1 MAASAILAIKI
12 LADAKGA
19 QKGMRDAQSSTSK
32 FASGVGKASAVA
44 AVGLAAV
51 GAVMVSGVKA
61 AAEDAQAQAVLAKT
75 MENTTGATKD
85 QVAAMEDFITK
96 TSLASGVADD
106 ELRPALGNL
115 LRATKDQTKAQDLL
129 KTAMDISAAT
139 GKPLEAVSQAL
150 SKGYLGNVGA
160 LGKMGV
166 ATKDAKGKTKT
177 FAQILGD
184 LQKQFGGAQAAS
196 AETAAGKMKRFQ
208 VALDEAKESA
218 GAALLPALEK
228 LADVLGKIAEF
239 AGKNQKAFLIIVGAL
254 AAVAGAVM
262 AVNTALKIYKATMV
276 VIQAVQAATFLTN
289 PVFLIIA
296 AVVLLVLG
304 IIALWKKSEKFRDIV
319 KGVWAAVKKAIA
331 VVVEFFKV
339 AWKVAFAIV
348 KGYFTVY
355 KAIVMAVFNAIKAVI
370 KAVTGFFT
378 AAWNTALAVVK
389 GYFNV
394 WKAVV
399 TGVFDGVKSVISA
412 VASWLSTA
420 FNAAIGVIT
429 SVFNAVTTVV
439 TAPFN
444 AIVSAIQ
451 TAIGWVD
458 TLIEKIKGI
467 HLDVTPGFDLP
478 GWLPGNQSAP
488 APALTRGA
496 GPAATSSGGGGGVVV
511 HVHGALDPEAVARQ
525 IQRILAGHSRRVG
538 ATTAI

>member
-1 MAASAILAIKI
+1 MAKTAILAIKI

-19 QKGMRDAQSSTSK
+19 QKGMQDASKSTSK

-44 AVGLAAV
+44 AVGLAGV
-51 GAVMVSGVKA
+51 SAVMVSGVKA
-61 AAEDAQAQAVLAKT
+61 AADDAQAQAILAKT
-75 MENTTGATKD
+75 MENTTGATDK
-85 QVAAMEDFITK
+85 QIASMEDFISK

-115 LRATKDQTKAQDLL
+115 LRATKDQTKAQELL
-129 KTAMDISAAT
+129 HTAMDISAAT

-184 LQKQFGGAQAAS
+184 LQNQFGGAQAAK
-196 AETAAGKMKRFQ
+196 ADTAAGKMDRYK
-208 VALDEAKESA
+208 VAVDELKESV
-218 GAALLPALEK
+218 GASLLPVMEK
-228 LADVLGKIAEF
+228 LAGVLGKVADF
-239 AGKNQKAFLIIVGAL
+239 AAKHQKAFIIIAGAL
-254 AAVAGAVM
+254 VAVAAAVM
-262 AVNTALKIYKATMV
+262 AVNTALKIYRATMI

-289 PVFLIIA
+289 PVFLIVA
-296 AVVLLVLG
+296 AIVLLVVAIVL
-304 IIALWKKSEKFRDIV
+304 LWKRSKTFRNFV
-319 KGVWAAVKKAIA
+319 LGMWKAIKA
-331 VVVEFFKV
+331 ATRVVVDFFKA

-355 KAIVMAVFNAIKAVI
+355 KTIVVTAFNVIKAII
-370 KAVTGFFT
+370 KAVTGFFKS
-378 AAWNTALAVVK
+378 AWNTAVSVVT

-399 TGVFDGVKSVISA
+399 TGIFNGIKAVIST

-420 FNAAIGVIT
+420 FDVAVSTIKN
-429 SVFNAVTTVV
+429 VFTTLVDIV
-439 TAPFN
+439 TAPFD
-444 AIVSAIQ
+444 AIVSAVQ
-451 TAIGWVD
+451 TAIQWVQN
-458 TLIEKIKGI
+458 LIDKIKDI
-467 HLDVTPGFDLP
+467 HLDITPGFDLP

-496 GPAATSSGGGGGVVV
+496 RTGPAATSSGGGGTVIHIHGAIDPEGTARAVKRVLAGHGRRVGVVV
-511 HVHGALDPEAVARQ
+511 
-525 IQRILAGHSRRVG
+525 
-538 ATTAI
+538 